1 MGTIVMAGAAVLVVL
16 GFGNSVY
23 WLAAAAVLF
32 LYMQYGRGPSS
43 TSSTRGGSSS
53 RGGSSG
59 VVPGDYR
66 AYRDR
71 RDKQA
76 KWERRYRRE
85 RPFESRRQEREKKG
99 R

>member
-16 GFGNSVY
+16 GFGNHVY

-32 LYMQYGRGPSS
+32 LYTQYGRGASS
-43 TSSTRGGSSS
+43 TPSS
-53 RGGSSG
+53 RGGSSSG
-59 VVPGDYR
+59 VMPSDYR
-66 AYRDR
+66 AYRER

-99 R
+99 K

>member
-16 GFGNSVY
+16 GFGNHVY

-32 LYMQYGRGPSS
+32 LYTQYGRGASS
-43 TSSTRGGSSS
+43 TPSS
-53 RGGSSG
+53 RGGSSSG
-59 VVPGDYR
+59 VMPSDYR
-66 AYRDR
+66 AYRER

-76 KWERRYRRE
+76 KWERRYRRD

-99 R
+99 K

>member
-32 LYMQYGRGPSS
+32 LYMQYGRGTSS
-43 TSSTRGGSSS
+43 TPTRGGSSS
-53 RGGSSG
+53 G
-59 VVPGDYR
+59 VMPSDYR
-66 AYRDR
+66 AYRER

-99 R
+99 K